1 MRPLCAE
8 AGRYMG
14 CASSYAITEPS
25 QGGTQPAYP
34 RRLSA
39 TMFTPQSL
47 LRTLSVLS
55 NLERGLSLVHCVP
68 GPIDFII
75 TVNVL

>member
-1 MRPLCAE
+1 
-8 AGRYMG
+8 
-14 CASSYAITEPS
+14 
-25 QGGTQPAYP
+25 
-34 RRLSA
+34 
-39 TMFTPQSL
+39 MFTPQSL